1 MLRDIIGAFWD
12 EGGGGLELSIDA
24 SDEVLACLCRYMH
37 TGLLCLPL
45 RTSRQ
50 LQLLRVAMELGMESL
65 FQSVS
70 EALEQRL
77 SMTNVAMVIAFCVE
91 NGFEDLERA
100 GRAFLSSGGKHA
112 AVIRFQPAGDA
123 NPQSAQLRDA
133 VLTSLQDVNAVL
145 GQHPPSMTKLRVE
158 PRVGAGPASSAS
170 LREPPRNPGF
180 DSRSMLRELD
190 DQPDDPYDLSQLSL
204 MDIAGGS
211 ALSRGNSYSAD
222 ANSMYADLDS
232 GGYRDER
239 EPEEDYSF
247 EQSDW
252 RGSGGDKGRTPA
264 YPSSAPA
271 TGSAA
276 TSKGP
281 KRVGS
286 GGIYGLLLHGA
297 EEATSQ
303 DTLAG
308 GIVPTKSNKV
318 PGRVVGDTR
327 GAGAQKT
334 AHKTPAPAE
343 STPRTQRAASLL
355 AAARPSDYAVNDDS
369 FDDDYSGD
377 GVADEGR
384 FKYGQPT
391 SLFPSR
397 RAGAAGAGSRPG
409 DARTPSGP
417 QEFVKQ
423 MSLAPP
429 REMTPSEK
437 R

>member
-1 MLRDIIGAFWD
+1 
-12 EGGGGLELSIDA
+12 
-24 SDEVLACLCRYMH
+24 MH
-37 TGLLCLPL
+37 TGLLALPL

-65 FQSVS
+65 FQSAA

-100 GRAFLSSGGKHA
+100 SRAFLSSGGKSA
-112 AVIRFQPAGDA
+112 AVAIRFQPSGDA

-145 GQHPPSMTKLRVE
+145 GQHPPSMAKLKVE
-158 PRVGAGPASSAS
+158 PRVGTAAASPAA
-170 LREPPRNPGF
+170 LREPPRNSGF

-190 DQPDDPYDLSQLSL
+190 DQPDDSYDLAQLSL

-222 ANSMYADLDS
+222 ANTMYTDYFDGS
-232 GGYRDER
+232 GYHDDDR
-239 EPEEDYSF
+239 EPEEEEEEYSF

-252 RGSGGDKGRTPA
+252 RGIGGDKGRTSA
-264 YPSSAPA
+264 YPTNAPA
-271 TGSAA
+271 VGSAA

-308 GIVPTKSNKV
+308 GIVPTKSSKV
-318 PGRVVGDTR
+318 PGRVVGDAK
-327 GAGAQKT
+327 GAGTQRA

-369 FDDDYSGD
+369 FDDDYGGD
-377 GVADEGR
+377 GVADESR
-384 FKYGQPT
+384 SKYGQPT
-391 SLFPSR
+391 SLFPAR
-397 RAGAAGAGSRPG
+397 KAGAAGSRPG
-409 DARTPSGP
+409 LEARAQSGP